1 MDEDFLQNKYNE
13 QKIEVLSFFR
23 QNNDS
28 NLFELPNVLTDRLDK
43 TAIYFQCNYILRII
57 LMVCMNFISN
67 DSIMR

>member
-28 NLFELPNVLTDRLDK
+28 NLFELPNVLTDRLDTK
-43 TAIYFQCNYILRII
+43 
-57 LMVCMNFISN
+57 
-67 DSIMR
+67 D